1 MKITCAVAVSA
12 LTIATCN
19 ICEAFAPLTPNTF
32 AISCKANYQLVNVD
46 DVIPSRNGRWVTQH
60 GNKSTSSSCP
70 FGRTSLQMA
79 FESTD
84 EIELDVEERMGKSI
98 DSLKSNLVT
107 IRTGRANAAIL
118 DLVKVD
124 YYGAP
129 TPINQMA
136 SISVPN
142 SQQLAISPYDKS
154 TLGSIEKAIVESGL
168 GLTPSNDGTLIRIN
182 IPAITEERRKE
193 LLKQCKAMGEDGKVA
208 IRNVRRDGVEAVK
221 KMEKAGDISE
231 DESKGAQDSI
241 QKLTDKFVKEIDKIV
256 SSKEKEVMTV

>member
-1 MKITCAVAVSA
+1 MKTTFAVLFLA
-12 LTIATCN
+12 TIALESN
-19 ICEAFAPLTPNTF
+19 NKFSQAFVPSKASPFGSLATRNAKVDIAHENSHGKKATF
-32 AISCKANYQLVNVD
+32 Y
-46 DVIPSRNGRWVTQH
+46 P
-60 GNKSTSSSCP
+60 SSSLK
-70 FGRTSLQMA
+70 TSLHMV

-107 IRTGRANAAIL
+107 IRTGRANPAIL

-124 YYGAP
+124 YYGVP

-142 SQQLAISPYDKS
+142 SQQLSISPFDKS
-154 TLGSIEKAIVESGL
+154 ALGNIEKAIVESGL
-168 GLTPSNDGTLIRIN
+168 GLTPSNDGTVIRIN

-231 DESKGAQDSI
+231 DESKGAQDNL
-241 QKLTDKFVKEIDKIV
+241 QKLTDKFVKEVDKIV
-256 SSKEKEVMTV
+256 TTKEKEVMTV

>member
-1 MKITCAVAVSA
+1 MKITCAVLLVAIA
-12 LTIATCN
+12 LESN
-19 ICEAFAPLTPNTF
+19 NKFSEAFALSKASTF
-32 AISCKANYQLVNVD
+32 GSLATRNSKVNIVAHDKIS
-46 DVIPSRNGRWVTQH
+46 
-60 GNKSTSSSCP
+60 GNKYPFSQSSSNYKTC
-70 FGRTSLQMA
+70 LHMV

-107 IRTGRANAAIL
+107 IRTGRANPAIL

-124 YYGAP
+124 YYGVP

-142 SQQLAISPYDKS
+142 SQQLSISPFDKS
-154 TLGSIEKAIVESGL
+154 TLGNIEKAIVESGL

-182 IPAITEERRKE
+182 IPPITEERRKD
-193 LLKQCKAMGEDGKVA
+193 LLKQCKALGEDGKVA

-231 DESKGAQDSI
+231 DESKGAQENI
-241 QKLTDKFVKEIDKIV
+241 QKLTDKFVKEVDKIV
-256 SSKEKEVMTV
+256 TSKEKEVMTV